1 MAYLLHIE
9 TATTNCSVA
18 LSENGNLLHCIENN
32 EADFRHSDHLHCFI
46 NQLLDQASIKPF
58 QLSGVSVSKGPGSYT
73 GLRIGVSSAK
83 GLCYANS
90 IPLISINSLEVLA
103 AAYTPETS
111 DLLIPMFDARRMEVF
126 TMVLNTKKEV
136 IYPTRAEIITSDSFK
151 EVRNQGRLVLFG
163 NGSNKC
169 KGIIPE
175 ENTYFV
181 DSLKEPSAQHMVV
194 IATDK
199 FGAKQFEDIAYF
211 EPFYLKDFYTN
222 PRKS

>member
-1 MAYLLHIE
+1 MAHLLHIE

-18 LSENGNLLHCIENN
+18 LSHNGNLVHCIENN
-32 EADFRHSDHLHCFI
+32 EADFRHSDHLHTI
-46 NQLLDQASIKPF
+46 IKQLLDQVSIKPF
-58 QLSGVSVSKGPGSYT
+58 QLSGVAVSKGPGSYT
-73 GLRIGVSSAK
+73 GLRIGVSTAK
-83 GLCYANS
+83 GLCYAHDL
-90 IPLISINSLEVLA
+90 PLISVNSLEVLA

-126 TMVLNTKKEV
+126 TMVLNAKKEV
-136 IYPTRAEIITSDSFK
+136 VSPTRTEIITSDSFK
-151 EVRNQGRLVLFG
+151 ELRDQGRLVLFG

-194 IATDK
+194 TATNK
-199 FGAKQFEDIAYF
+199 FEAKQFEGTAYF

-222 PRKS
+222 PPKV